1 MSQRAAQRECSVEA
15 LSAEAAARTRTP
27 EEWAADTRRALREA
41 LGAHVGQR
49 VHVTVPAPEAHPA
62 QLFEAGRERASV
74 YFHPPTGLAIAGL
87 EVAFECLQDAGLAA
101 QQRAI
106 AERLAGLVVVAP
118 EGAPAPRMFGGLAF
132 APGASVGTPFA
143 PFGDGLFV
151 MPRVRYAVNPGGG
164 AGTQAWL
171 SFCVTSGADDDALLS
186 DVDGLIQALVRAP
199 KQPGAATAVH
209 VTHLPRER
217 FIGMVSDARAAI
229 AAGDLEKVVLA
240 RRSEASVADGALPDA
255 VDMLAR
261 LDARFGSCT
270 RFALFRTD
278 TDGERVAFL
287 GATPECLVTR
297 SGDRVHTEALAGSMP
312 RGESAALLASDKDRR
327 EHRFVVDAVVSALEP
342 HCTAVTHDPQP
353 GTRELPD
360 VVHMRTP
367 IEGRLRDSASVLTLV
382 GALHPTPAVGGVPR
396 EAAVRWIAER
406 EPVPRGWYSAP
417 FGWTDASGDGSFVVA
432 LRSGVV
438 RGGRVSV
445 YAGAG
450 IVRDSRPDA
459 EYDETELKMRAVLG
473 TLAGA

>member
-1 MSQRAAQRECSVEA
+1 MSPRAAQREQSVPA
-15 LSAEAAARTRTP
+15 TPDAAARTRSP
-27 EEWAADTRRALREA
+27 EEWSADTRRALREA
-41 LGAHVGQR
+41 LAAHVGER
-49 VHVTVPAPEAHPA
+49 VHVTVPAPEAHPL

-74 YFHPPTGLAIAGL
+74 YFHPPTGLAVAGL

-101 QQRAI
+101 QQSAI
-106 AERLAGLVVVAP
+106 AQRLASLVVVAP

-132 APGASVGTPFA
+132 APGASANTPFA

-151 MPRVRYAVNPGGG
+151 MPRVRYAVHPQ
-164 AGTQAWL
+164 AGMGAWL
-171 SFCVTSGADDDALLS
+171 SFCVVSGAEDDRLLAE
-186 DVDGLIQALVRAP
+186 VDTLIQALLRP
-199 KQPGAATAVH
+199 LKQPGAASVAQI
-209 VTHLPRER
+209 THLPRER
-217 FIGMVSDARAAI
+217 FIGMVADARAAI
-229 AAGDLEKVVLA
+229 AAGELEKVVLA

-278 TDGERVAFL
+278 AAGERVAFL

-367 IEGRLRDSASVLTLV
+367 IEGRLRDGASVLTLV

-396 EAAVRWIAER
+396 EAAVRWIAQR

-438 RGGRVSV
+438 RGACVSV

-450 IVRDSRPDA
+450 IVRDSRPEA